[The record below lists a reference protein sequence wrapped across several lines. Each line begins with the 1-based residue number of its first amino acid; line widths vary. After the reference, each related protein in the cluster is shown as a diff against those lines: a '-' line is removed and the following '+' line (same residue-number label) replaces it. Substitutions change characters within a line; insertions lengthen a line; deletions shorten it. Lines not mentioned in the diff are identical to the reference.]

1 MSPAVTSDATMTF
14 DERYRA
20 IDSRDTRFD
29 GQFVTAVRSTG
40 IYCRPSCPARTPK
53 PSNVTFYPTS
63 AAAHEAGYR
72 ACKRCL
78 PEAAPGSPQWNL
90 RGDTA
95 GRAMR
100 LIADGVVEREGVPG
114 LARRLGY
121 SPRHLTRLL
130 TAELGAGPLAL
141 SRAHRAQT
149 ARMLLVGTD
158 LPAAD
163 VAFSA
168 GFASVRQ
175 FNDTVR
181 EVFGMPPLELRARRR
196 GMRGAAAVVPGTI
209 DLVLPHRGPLDADG
223 LFAWMAARAVAGAEV
238 ATATTFARTLRLP
251 HGPAWFELRLDPAGR
266 VRLHTRLTHLADLST
281 LVTRA
286 RRLFDLDADPYA
298 VDDALAWHPELA
310 PLLAALPG
318 IRVPGAA
325 DPHEMLI
332 RAMVGQQITVAAART
347 ALTQLTAELGDDVDG
362 FEGTTKLFPTMAAI
376 AERGHEVLRGPAAR
390 IRAITGAAA
399 ALADGSLTLTPGDDA
414 VEQRRA
420 LLAMPGIGP
429 WTADYVRMRVL
440 GDPDVFLPGDVAVR
454 AGAATA
460 GLPADPG
467 PLTAWAARTAPWR
480 SYLTAH
486 LWRAVPQ
493 RRSAELHGSRATRP
507 RHAEEPGSSR
517 LIRGVLQSPSKETLV
532 TTATIQTLDTPDGPF
547 TLLVDDAGR
556 VLASGWTADTDRIL
570 GRLRAADRPST
581 VTAGET
587 DAAAA
592 VAAYYAGDL
601 AAIDGVPVAQ
611 QGTAMQLAGW
621 AVLRR
626 IEPGRPLTYAEF
638 AAELGSANAVRAA
651 ASICARN
658 APALFVPCHRVLRTG
673 GALGGFAWG
682 LDVKRR
688 LLDREAGVLALVG

>member
-1 MSPAVTSDATMTF
+1 MSLAMTF

-20 IDSRDTRFD
+20 IDSRDARFD

-163 VAFSA
+163 VAFSS

-196 GMRGAAAVVPGTI
+196 VSRNDGPVAASAATVAPGVTI
-209 DLVLPHRGPLDADG
+209 DLALPHRGPLDAPG
-223 LFAWMAARAVAGAEV
+223 LFAWMAARAVPGAE
-238 ATATTFARTLRLP
+238 AASESTFARTLRLP
-251 HGPAWFELRLDPAGR
+251 HGPAWFELRLDDLGR
-266 VRLHTRLTHLADLST
+266 VRLRAALTNLSDLST

-286 RRLFDLDADPYA
+286 RRLFDLDADPDA
-298 VDDALAWHPELA
+298 VDESLARHPELA
-310 PLLAALPG
+310 PLVAALPG

-332 RAMVGQQITVAAART
+332 RAMVGQQITVVAART
-347 ALTQLTAELGDDVDG
+347 ALTALTAALGEEVPAFAGMLAGGGPAASEPDPHAEPGAHAEPAASAPVR
-362 FEGTTKLFPTMAAI
+362 LFPTMAAI
-376 AERGHEVLRGPAAR
+376 ADRGAEVLRGPAAR

-399 ALADGSLTLTPGDDA
+399 SLADGSLTLTTGDDA
-414 VEQRRA
+414 AEQRAA
-420 LLAMPGIGP
+420 LLALPGVGP

-440 GDPDVFLPGDVAVR
+440 ADPDVFLPGDVAVR
-454 AGAATA
+454 AGAAA
-460 GLPADPG
+460 IGLPADPR
-467 PLTAWAARTAPWR
+467 PLDAWAARTAPWR

-486 LWRAVPQ
+486 LWRAVPPKAPA
-493 RRSAELHGSRATRP
+493 RR
-507 RHAEEPGSSR
+507 
-517 LIRGVLQSPSKETLV
+517 
-532 TTATIQTLDTPDGPF
+532 
-547 TLLVDDAGR
+547 
-556 VLASGWTADTDRIL
+556 
-570 GRLRAADRPST
+570 
-581 VTAGET
+581 
-587 DAAAA
+587 
-592 VAAYYAGDL
+592 
-601 AAIDGVPVAQ
+601 
-611 QGTAMQLAGW
+611 
-621 AVLRR
+621 
-626 IEPGRPLTYAEF
+626 
-638 AAELGSANAVRAA
+638 RAA
-651 ASICARN
+651 ASPSSI
-658 APALFVPCHRVLRTG
+658 PSDTTTG
-673 GALGGFAWG
+673 GMS
-682 LDVKRR
+682 
-688 LLDREAGVLALVG
+688 

>member
-1 MSPAVTSDATMTF
+1 MHTASMTF
-14 DERYRA
+14 EERYRA

-29 GQFVTAVRSTG
+29 GQFVTAVRSTR

-53 PSNVTFYPTS
+53 ASNVTFYPTS

-78 PEAAPGSPQWNL
+78 PAAAPGSPQWNL

-130 TAELGAGPLAL
+130 SAELGAGPLAL

-196 GMRGAAAVVPGTI
+196 LSAGPGAAAPGAI

-223 LFAWMAARAVAGAEV
+223 LFAWMAARAVDGAEV
-238 ATATTFARTLRLP
+238 ATPTSFARTLRLAG
-251 HGPAWFELRLDPAGR
+251 GPAWFELRLDDAGR
-266 VRLHTRLTHLADLST
+266 VRLRARLARLGDLST

-286 RRLFDLDADPYA
+286 RRLFDLDADPLA
-298 VDDALAWHPELA
+298 VDEALSRHPALA
-310 PLLAALPG
+310 PLVAACPG

-347 ALTQLTAELGDDVDG
+347 ALSTLTAELGETVEG
-362 FEGTTKLFPTMAAI
+362 FEGTTRLIPSAAAI
-376 AERGHEVLRGPAAR
+376 AERGHDVLRGPAAR
-390 IRAITGAAA
+390 IRAIVGAAA
-399 ALADGSLTLTPGDDA
+399 ALADGSLALTPGDDG
-414 VEQRRA
+414 VEQRAA
-420 LLAMPGIGP
+420 LLALPGIGP

-454 AGAATA
+454 SGAAAA
-460 GLPADPG
+460 GLPSEPRVLAD
-467 PLTAWAARTAPWR
+467 WAAGTAPWR

-486 LWRAVPQ
+486 LWRAVPPK
-493 RRSAELHGSRATRP
+493 RSAELHRSRAVRP
-507 RHAEEPGSSR
+507 RHPEESGSSR
-517 LIRGVLQSPSKETLV
+517 PIGGVLPTPPKET
-532 TTATIQTLDTPDGPF
+532 P
-547 TLLVDDAGR
+547 
-556 VLASGWTADTDRIL
+556 
-570 GRLRAADRPST
+570 
-581 VTAGET
+581 
-587 DAAAA
+587 
-592 VAAYYAGDL
+592 
-601 AAIDGVPVAQ
+601 
-611 QGTAMQLAGW
+611 
-621 AVLRR
+621 
-626 IEPGRPLTYAEF
+626 
-638 AAELGSANAVRAA
+638 
-651 ASICARN
+651 
-658 APALFVPCHRVLRTG
+658 
-673 GALGGFAWG
+673 
-682 LDVKRR
+682 
-688 LLDREAGVLALVG
+688 